1 MTLSLVKR
9 MPQQAART
17 DSPDSAPA
25 PAVPL
30 LEVRNIEVVY
40 HDVMYAV
47 KGVSLKVEPGQ
58 VVTLFGP
65 NGAGKTSLVR
75 AISRL
80 LQSVDGEIRS
90 GAVLFD
96 GQPLDGLATH
106 QVARR
111 GLYQI
116 PEGGNVIK
124 ELSVREN
131 LLLSQFCRDSSA
143 GLADDIERVMQRFPI
158 LKTREQQLGGYLS
171 GGEQQMLSM
180 AKALLARPRL
190 MVLDEPTLGLSPM
203 LVQQN
208 FGVLRELNRDFGI
221 AILVIEQNARVALD
235 IASYGYVMESGRV
248 VYDGPAEQLRGNREI
263 QEFYL
268 GMEGDARKSFRDVK
282 HYKRRKRWLS

>member
-1 MTLSLVKR
+1 MAISLVKTS
-9 MPQQAART
+9 PPAAE
-17 DSPDSAPA
+17 PKP
-25 PAVPL
+25 PL

-40 HDVMYAV
+40 HDVVFAV
-47 KGVSLKVEPGQ
+47 KGVSLTVAAGQ

-90 GAVLFD
+90 GSVRFD
-96 GQPLDGLATH
+96 GNALDTLAPH
-106 QVARR
+106 QIARR

-124 ELSVREN
+124 ELTVREN
-131 LLLSQFCRDSSA
+131 LLLSQFCRDGSGS
-143 GLADDIERVMQRFPI
+143 LNDDYARVVDRFPL
-158 LKTREQQLGGYLS
+158 LKTREAQLGGYLS

-180 AKALLARPRL
+180 AKALLANPRL
-190 MVLDEPTLGLSPM
+190 LVLDEPSLGLSPM
-203 LVQQN
+203 LMQEN
-208 FGVLRELNRDFGI
+208 FGALRELNRDFGI
-221 AILVIEQNARVALD
+221 AILAIEQNARVALD
-235 IASYGYVMESGRV
+235 IASYGYVMESGRI
-248 VYDGPAEQLRGNREI
+248 VYDGPAEQLRENREI

-268 GMEGDARKSFRDVK
+268 GLEGGLKKSFRDVK

>member
-1 MTLSLVKR
+1 MAISLVKTST
-9 MPQQAART
+9 PAAE
-17 DSPDSAPA
+17 PKP
-25 PAVPL
+25 PL

-40 HDVMYAV
+40 HDVVFAV
-47 KGVSLKVEPGQ
+47 KGVSLTVAAGQ

-90 GAVLFD
+90 GSVRFD
-96 GQPLDGLATH
+96 GNALDTLAPH
-106 QVARR
+106 QIARR

-124 ELSVREN
+124 ELTVREN
-131 LLLSQFCRDSSA
+131 LLLSQFCRDGSGS
-143 GLADDIERVMQRFPI
+143 LNDDYARVVDRFPL
-158 LKTREQQLGGYLS
+158 LKTREAQLGGYLS

-180 AKALLARPRL
+180 AKALLANPRL
-190 MVLDEPTLGLSPM
+190 LVLDEPSLGLSPM
-203 LVQQN
+203 LMQEN
-208 FGVLRELNRDFGI
+208 FDALRELNRDFGI
-221 AILVIEQNARVALD
+221 AILAIEQNARVALD

-248 VYDGPAEQLRGNREI
+248 VYDGPAEQLRENREI

-268 GMEGDARKSFRDVK
+268 GLEGGLKKSFRDVK

>member
-1 MTLSLVKR
+1 MAISLVK
-9 MPQQAART
+9 T
-17 DSPDSAPA
+17 SPPV
-25 PAVPL
+25 PEPKPPL

-40 HDVMYAV
+40 HDVVFAV
-47 KGVSLKVEPGQ
+47 KGVSLTVAAGQ

-90 GAVLFD
+90 GSVRFD
-96 GQPLDGLATH
+96 GNALDTLAPH
-106 QVARR
+106 QIARR

-124 ELSVREN
+124 ELTVREN
-131 LLLSQFCRDSSA
+131 LLLSQFCRDGSGS
-143 GLADDIERVMQRFPI
+143 LNDDYARVVDRFPL
-158 LKTREQQLGGYLS
+158 LKTREAQLGGYLS

-180 AKALLARPRL
+180 AKALLANPRL
-190 MVLDEPTLGLSPM
+190 LVLDEPSLGLSPM
-203 LVQQN
+203 LMQEN
-208 FGVLRELNRDFGI
+208 FDALRELNRDFGI
-221 AILVIEQNARVALD
+221 AILAIEQNARVALD

-248 VYDGPAEQLRGNREI
+248 VYDGPAEQLRENREI

-268 GMEGDARKSFRDVK
+268 GLEGGLKKSFRDVK

>member
-1 MTLSLVKR
+1 MLATTANPS
-9 MPQQAART
+9 PGAAA
-17 DSPDSAPA
+17 S
-25 PAVPL
+25 PL

-47 KGVSLKVEPGQ
+47 KGVSLKVAPGQ

-90 GAVLFD
+90 GEVLFD
-96 GQPLDGLATH
+96 GKPLAGLATH
-106 QVARR
+106 EVARR
-111 GLYQI
+111 GLVQI
-116 PEGGNVIK
+116 PEGGSVIK

-131 LLLSQFCRDSSA
+131 LMLAQFCRSERA
-143 GLADDIERVMQRFPI
+143 AWWADLEQVLERFPI
-158 LKTREQQLGGYLS
+158 LKTRYEQLGGYLS

-190 MVLDEPTLGLSPM
+190 MVLDEPTLGLSPL

-208 FGVLRELNRDFGI
+208 FAALRELNREFGI
-221 AILVIEQNARVALD
+221 AILVIEQNARVALEL
-235 IASYGYVMESGRV
+235 ASYGYVMEGGRV
-248 VYDGPAEQLRGNREI
+248 VYDGPADALRGNREI

-268 GMEGDARKSFRDVK
+268 GMEGGQRKSYRDVK

>member
-1 MTLSLVKR
+1 MSVRL
-9 MPQQAART
+9 AANAGAST
-17 DSPDSAPA
+17 AA
-25 PAVPL
+25 PL
-30 LEVRNIEVVY
+30 LDVRNIEVVY
-40 HDVMYAV
+40 HDVVFAV
-47 KGVSLKVEPGQ
+47 KGVSLTVAAGQ

-80 LQSVDGEIRS
+80 LRSVEAEIRS
-90 GAVLFD
+90 GSVRFD
-96 GQPLDGLATH
+96 GVSLEALAPH

-124 ELSVREN
+124 ELTVREN
-131 LLLSQFCRDSSA
+131 LLLSQFCRASRS
-143 GLADDIERVMQRFPI
+143 GLEDDYARVVDRFPI
-158 LKTREQQLGGYLS
+158 LKARESQLGGLLS

-190 MVLDEPTLGLSPM
+190 LLLDEPTLGLSPL
-203 LVQQN
+203 LVREN
-208 FGVLRELNRDFGI
+208 FHTLRELNRDLGI

-235 IASYGYVMESGRV
+235 FASYGYVMESGRV
-248 VYDGPAEQLRGNREI
+248 VFDGPVDALRENREI

-268 GMEGDARKSFRDVK
+268 GLEGGLKKSFREVK

>member
-1 MTLSLVKR
+1 MTIALVKN
-9 MPQQAART
+9 MPNVPEPQA
-17 DSPDSAPA
+17 
-25 PAVPL
+25 PL

-40 HDVMYAV
+40 HDVVFAV
-47 KGVSLKVEPGQ
+47 KGVSLKVAPGQ

-65 NGAGKTSLVR
+65 NGAGKTSLAR

-80 LQSVDGEIRS
+80 LLSVEAEIRCGSVHVDG
-90 GAVLFD
+90 AT
-96 GQPLDGLATH
+96 LDGLAPH
-106 QVARR
+106 QIARR

-124 ELSVREN
+124 ELTVREN
-131 LLLSQFCRDSSA
+131 LLLSQFCRA
-143 GLADDIERVMQRFPI
+143 GGGSISDDYARVVDRFPI
-158 LKTREQQLGGYLS
+158 LKTRETQLGGYLS

-180 AKALLARPRL
+180 AKALLANPRL
-190 MVLDEPTLGLSPM
+190 LVLDEPTLGLSPM
-203 LVQQN
+203 LVQEN
-208 FGVLRELNRDFGI
+208 FGALRELNREFGI

-248 VYDGPAEQLRGNREI
+248 VYDGPAEQLRENREI

-268 GMEGDARKSFRDVK
+268 GLEGGLKKSFRDVK